1 MEFAPWPFFEEDEIQ
16 AVIDVLKSGKV
27 NQWTGEEIT
36 AFESEFAS
44 YIGSDYAIALANGSL
59 ALDLALICYDIG
71 PGDEVIVTPRT
82 FMASVSCIALR
93 GAIPV
98 FVDVDLVS
106 QNMTLA
112 GIKKAMSPKTKAV
125 IAVNLAGWP
134 CELEEIAKFCDAKGV
149 ILIEDCA
156 QSSGAAYNGKKAG
169 SFGNCAIFSFCQDK
183 IMTTGGEGGMFLTN
197 ERKIWEKAWSY
208 KDHGKDY
215 DQVFKKD
222 HAPGFRWFVETFGTN
237 FRMTEM
243 QAALGR
249 VILRKLDKWVE
260 KRRVLAD
267 QFSKGFSM
275 IPGLRVTMPPPNI
288 YHAYYK
294 YYVFI
299 EPEELKKG
307 FSQKKI
313 LEQLSAKGVPCAAG
327 ICPEVYQEKV
337 FKTYPFKLVTIDEK
351 GRDGE
356 QPLKQPLK
364 QQLRRLPNAK
374 QLGQTSMMFMVHPTL
389 EIETINYVIS
399 QVRIIM
405 ENACN

>member
-1 MEFAPWPFFEEDEIQ
+1 MEFAPWPYFEEDEIQ
-16 AVIDVLKSGKV
+16 AVINVLKSGKV
-27 NQWTGEEIT
+27 NQWTGSEIT
-36 AFESEFAS
+36 AFESEFAN

-59 ALDLALICYDIG
+59 GLDLALICYDIG
-71 PGDEVIVTPRT
+71 AGDEVIVTPRT
-82 FMASVSCIALR
+82 FMASASCIALR

-106 QNMTLA
+106 QNLTLA

-134 CELEEIAKFCDAKGV
+134 CELEEIAKFCDTKGV

-156 QSSGAAYNGKKAG
+156 QSPGAVYNDKKAG

-215 DQVFKKD
+215 HAVFKKD
-222 HAPGFRWFVETFGTN
+222 HPPGFRWFVETFGTN

-249 VILRKLDKWVE
+249 VILKKLDKWVE
-260 KRRVLAD
+260 KRRYLAD
-267 QFSKGFSM
+267 QLTKGFSN
-275 IPGLRVTMPPPNI
+275 IPGLRVTLPPSNI

-299 EPEELKKG
+299 EPEKLKKG
-307 FSQKKI
+307 FSQKEI
-313 LEQLSAKGVPCAAG
+313 LEQLSAKGVPCAQG

-337 FKTYPFKLVTIDEK
+337 FETYPFKLVTIDEE

-356 QPLKQPLK
+356 QPLKQPLI
-364 QQLRRLPNAK
+364 RLPNAK
-374 QLGQTSMMFMVHPTL
+374 QLGETSMMFMVHPTL

-399 QVRIIM
+399 QVRMVM
-405 ENACN
+405 ENACV